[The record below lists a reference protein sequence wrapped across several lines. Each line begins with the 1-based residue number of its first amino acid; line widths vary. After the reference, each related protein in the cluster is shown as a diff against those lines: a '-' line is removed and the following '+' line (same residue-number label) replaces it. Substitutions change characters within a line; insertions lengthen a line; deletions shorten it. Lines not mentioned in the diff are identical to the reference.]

1 MAELL
6 PRLAAP
12 KIPFDPRALA
22 QGCRNAWLEIG
33 FGAGEHLAH
42 LAATNP
48 EILILG
54 AEIYRPGVA
63 SALSHIAEK
72 RLANVR
78 LQVGDVRDLTPL
90 LPEASIGRI
99 YLLFPDPWPKARHRK
114 RRLVQPRF
122 VSEAARIIADGGEL
136 VFTSD
141 WSDYIETC
149 LIAFVASSD
158 WAWTAEQASDW
169 RSPPAGHSSTRYQ
182 AKALGDCAPVWL
194 IFRRCAR
201 SPRPRDPVSSR

>member
-12 KIPFDPRALA
+12 KIPFDPRAMA
-22 QGCRNAWLEIG
+22 PGCGKAWLEIG

-42 LAATNP
+42 LAEANP

-63 SALSHIAEK
+63 SALAHIAER
-72 RLANVR
+72 RLTNV
-78 LQVGDVRDLTPL
+78 LLHVGDVRDLTPL

-99 YLLFPDPWPKARHRK
+99 YLLFPDPWPKASHRK

-122 VSEAARIIADGGEL
+122 VSEAARIITDGSEL
-136 VFTSD
+136 VFASD
-141 WSDYIETC
+141 WSDYVETC
-149 LIAFVASSD
+149 LIAFLASSE
-158 WAWTAEQASDW
+158 WAWAAEQASDW

-182 AKALGDCAPVWL
+182 AKALGDCAPAWL
-194 IFRRCAR
+194 VFRRCGR
-201 SPRPRDPVSSR
+201 TSRLSDQASLR